1 MNEKATDNPKKHTED
16 SNIHAE
22 EENKEKFA
30 DAKPP
35 ADDTV
40 AVLLLPTDQHRN
52 PPTMADAEEARR
64 RLQP

>member
-1 MNEKATDNPKKHTED
+1 MNEKATDNPKKHTKD
-16 SNIHAE
+16 SSIHVE

-40 AVLLLPTDQHRN
+40 AVLLLPMDQHRN
-52 PPTMADAEEARR
+52 LPTMADAKKAPR
-64 RLQP
+64 RL